1 MGLVLCIDTRQ
12 ILADGW
18 PTLEQH
24 EQQQVE
30 SNEPKKVKSLPKIC
44 QLYFSLLTVDNFHV
58 LLSFATYLIRFNTVR
73 PWDKVLLQLHES
85 IIIFH
90 IKHIRRISL
99 GCLTM
104 LVRLICVYLRKRI
117 VKVGHELSQL
127 CDL

>member
-44 QLYFSLLTVDNFHV
+44 QLFFSLLTVDNFHV
-58 LLSFATYLIRFNTVR
+58 LFSFATYLIRFNTVR
-73 PWDKVLLQLHES
+73 PWDKVLLLQAGHES

-99 GCLTM
+99 LG
-104 LVRLICVYLRKRI
+104 V
-117 VKVGHELSQL
+117 
-127 CDL
+127 